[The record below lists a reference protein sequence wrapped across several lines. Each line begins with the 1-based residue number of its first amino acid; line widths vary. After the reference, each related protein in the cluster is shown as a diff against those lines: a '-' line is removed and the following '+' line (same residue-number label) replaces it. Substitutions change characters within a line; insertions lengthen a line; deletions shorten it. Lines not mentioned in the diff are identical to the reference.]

1 MGIPFWEA
9 AAIVM
14 RFVEA
19 EGSCD
24 KVISYHDRGM
34 RHFAA
39 YLEETGAECTR
50 ESAELWLEQGR
61 CVWSR
66 CKFKENRTAVRRLVE
81 AMETGRVVPSP
92 YSHPGPTDYSKLS
105 GWSRESVD
113 AYAEAAEERFSEQE
127 GRLCRMYAS
136 QFLACSG
143 LEDASPDDITADA
156 IVGYTRECG
165 GTKCVRAARL
175 SHLRGFLSSLAERGE
190 APEWAPMLASDR
202 FASKAECFAR
212 FDAPDGGGEDPAI
225 CIELADGFAG
235 ALESAGYVGTSLKS
249 ARRMLGMLYIA
260 LSLNGF
266 CYTRANAEAWL
277 EAAAPHIG
285 TQKPAYSRAIR
296 LFDGFASNGA
306 IDTSVLR
313 GKVDP
318 MAGAPGWAVDGIS
331 EYLQVKSREG
341 CSDGTVACAR
351 RACVRLA
358 SYADS
363 AGIRSWA
370 DIDPVTV
377 TAWCTDDPHS
387 TAEGR
392 ACYVGKARG
401 LLQYLGDEG
410 IAPAGVWLAAW
421 PERAATRKA
430 VEVLDDSD
438 VALADEARISA
449 ASPMELRDAA
459 VIALGLT
466 MGLRSC
472 DVLRLRMSDI
482 SWTRSAIT
490 IVQKK
495 TGAQLDLPL
504 TVAAGN
510 AVAAYIRRG
519 RPESPS
525 PLVFVKHRAPYDG
538 LTRCA
543 CREALV
549 RTFGPHVT
557 GFHILRRTFATSML
571 RGGAGRRGVSEALG
585 HRTELSTRPYL
596 SLDAGRMRMCALSP
610 AECGIGG
617 GHD

>member
-1 MGIPFWEA
+1 MEVPFWDA

-19 EGSCD
+19 EGSGD
-24 KVISYHDRGM
+24 RVLAYHERGI
-34 RHFAA
+34 RHFAE
-39 YLEETGAECTR
+39 YLEETGAGCIS

-61 CVWSR
+61 RIWSR

-81 AMETGRVVPSP
+81 AMEAGCVAPSP

-113 AYAEAAEERFSEQE
+113 AYAKAAEAKFSERE
-127 GRLCRMYAS
+127 GRLARMYAS
-136 QFLACSG
+136 QFLVRNG
-143 LEDASPDDITADA
+143 LVDAVPADLTADV
-156 IVGYTRECG
+156 IIGYGQICG
-165 GTKCVRAARL
+165 GTKCVRSARL
-175 SHLRGFLSSLAERGE
+175 SHLRGYLSLLAERGE
-190 APEWAPMLASDR
+190 VPAWAPMLASDR
-202 FASKAECFAR
+202 FASKAECFAG
-212 FDAPDGGGEDPAI
+212 FDVPDGDGEDPAI

-235 ALESAGYVGTSLKS
+235 ALRSVGYVGTSVKS
-249 ARRMLGMLYIA
+249 AQRMLGMLYIA
-260 LSLNGF
+260 LSLNGAS
-266 CYTRANAEAWL
+266 YTRANAEAWL
-277 EAAAPHIG
+277 EAASSHIG

-296 LFDGFASNGA
+296 LFDGFASHGA
-306 IDTSVLR
+306 VDTAVLR

-318 MAGAPGWAVDGIS
+318 MAGAPRWAVDGIS
-331 EYLQVKSREG
+331 EYLKLKSREG
-341 CSDGTVACAR
+341 CSDGAVACAR
-351 RACVRLA
+351 RACIRLA

-363 AGIRSWA
+363 TGIHSWS
-370 DIDPVTV
+370 DIDSAAVS
-377 TAWCTDDPHS
+377 AWCADDPHS

-401 LLQYLGDEG
+401 LLQYLCDEE

-421 PERAATRKA
+421 PELATTRKV
-430 VEVLDDSD
+430 VEVLGDSD
-438 VALADEARISA
+438 VALAGEARISA
-449 ASPMELRDAA
+449 SSPMELRDAA
-459 VIALGLT
+459 MIALGLT

-472 DVLRLRMSDI
+472 DVLNLKMSDI
-482 SWTRSAIT
+482 SWSRSSIT

-495 TGAQLDLPL
+495 TSAQLDLPL

-510 AVAAYIRRG
+510 AVATYIRRS
-519 RPESPS
+519 RPSSSS

-538 LTRCA
+538 LTKCA

-549 RTFGPHVT
+549 RTFGPHIT

-571 RGGAGRRGVSEALG
+571 RGGAGRLGVSEALG

-596 SLDAGRMRMCALSP
+596 SLDANRMRMCALSP
-610 AECGIGG
+610 ADCGMGV

>member
-1 MGIPFWEA
+1 MGVPFWDA

-14 RFVEA
+14 EFVEA
-19 EGSCD
+19 EGSSD
-24 KVISYHDRGM
+24 KVLSYHDRGI

-50 ESAELWLEQGR
+50 ESAELWLDQGR
-61 CVWSR
+61 GIWPR
-66 CKFKENRTAVRRLVE
+66 CKFKESRTAVRRLVE
-81 AMETGRVVPSP
+81 AMETGRVAPSP

-113 AYAEAAEERFSEQE
+113 TYAEAAEERFSERE
-127 GRLCRMYAS
+127 GRLSRMYAS
-136 QFLACSG
+136 QFLVRSG
-143 LEDASPDDITADA
+143 LEDATPDDITADA
-156 IVGYTRECG
+156 IIGYTRECG

-190 APEWAPMLASDR
+190 VPAWAPMLASDR
-202 FASKAECFAR
+202 FASKAECFAP
-212 FDAPDGGGEDPAI
+212 FGAPDDGGEDPAI
-225 CIELADGFAG
+225 CMELAGGFVD
-235 ALESAGYVGTSLKS
+235 ALKSAGYVGTSVKS
-249 ARRMLGMLYIA
+249 AQRMLNMLYIA
-260 LSLNGF
+260 LSLNGVG
-266 CYTRANAEAWL
+266 YTRANAEAWL
-277 EAAAPHIG
+277 AAASPHIG
-285 TQKPAYSRAIR
+285 IQEPAYSRAIR
-296 LFDGFASNGA
+296 LFGGYASNGA
-306 IDTSVLR
+306 VDTSVLR
-313 GKVDP
+313 GKADP

-331 EYLQVKSREG
+331 DYLRLKSREG
-341 CSDGTVACAR
+341 CSDGAVACAR
-351 RACVRLA
+351 RACIRLA

-363 AGIRSWA
+363 AGIRSWS
-370 DIDPVTV
+370 DIDPATV
-377 TAWCTDDPHS
+377 ASWCADDPHD

-401 LLQYLGDEG
+401 LLQYLCDEG
-410 IAPAGVWLAAW
+410 AAPSGVWLAAW
-421 PERAATRKA
+421 PERAPVRKV

-438 VALADEARISA
+438 VALADEARASA
-449 ASPMELRDAA
+449 TTPMELRDAA

-472 DVLRLRMSDI
+472 DVLGLKMSDI
-482 SWTRSAIT
+482 SWARSKVA

-510 AVAAYIRRG
+510 AVAAYICRG

-538 LTRCA
+538 LTKCA

-571 RGGAGRRGVSEALG
+571 RAGAGRRGVSEALG

-596 SLDAGRMRMCALSP
+596 SLDAERMRMCALSP
-610 AECGIGG
+610 SGCGIGG